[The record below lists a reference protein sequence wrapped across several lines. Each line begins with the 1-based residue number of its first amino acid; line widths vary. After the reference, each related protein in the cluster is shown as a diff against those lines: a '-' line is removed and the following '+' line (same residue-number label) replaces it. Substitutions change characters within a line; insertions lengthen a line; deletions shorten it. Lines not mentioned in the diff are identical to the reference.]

1 MSKIFDAL
9 KRAESE
15 RAKHQDTRAAGT
27 GIAERLDRRR
37 TARVKVQVPLFVYG
51 HTLKGGPF
59 YEEARTIAIN
69 AQGGLISM
77 RNVVR
82 PGQRLVVVNK
92 EDEQTQE
99 CVVLSV
105 RARPGHRLDVA
116 FEFPTPMPHFW
127 RNLDRQKP
135 DL

>member
-15 RAKHQDTRAAGT
+15 HAKHKDTRAAGT
-27 GIAERLDRRR
+27 GTATRSDRRR

-51 HTLKGGPF
+51 HTPKGDPF
-59 YEEARTIAIN
+59 YEEACTIAIN

-92 EDEQTQE
+92 ADEQTQE

-105 RARPGHRLDVA
+105 RARPGRRLDVA
-116 FEFPTPMPHFW
+116 FEFPTSMPHFW

-135 DL
+135 DP